1 MNYKIRCIREKM
13 KLLNMQGLII
23 SNPINIRYILG
34 IPVEGEILITDKEN
48 IFITDARYIEEVNGF
63 LTINDEFVIFDSKD
77 ISDIDNQGF
86 FQNCE
91 NVGFEE
97 NYVTFAGYE
106 KIIRKYRIKNI
117 EETEGII
124 EKLRMV
130 KDEDE
135 IKNIEKACKITDN
148 CFDYLLDFIKIGM
161 TEKQVALE
169 IEKYFLEN
177 GADGQAFET
186 IVASG
191 INSSKPHAIPSDKII
206 RQGDPITI
214 DFGAKYNGY
223 AADMTR
229 TIFAGY
235 IKDEMKENYNLI
247 LKIQKNLI
255 KEFKEG
261 TSCKMLARSVENE
274 LYLYNHS
281 LIHALG
287 HGVGLEIHELPI
299 LSHNSQLTLKENMVV
314 TNEPGIYLP
323 GKYGIR
329 IEDTIKVSRNEPEV
343 LTKSSKEIIVVD
355 KT

>member
-13 KLLNMQGLII
+13 KLLNIQGLII
-23 SNPINIRYILG
+23 TNPINIRYILG
-34 IPVEGEILITDKEN
+34 IPAEGTILITDKEN
-48 IFITDARYIEEVNGF
+48 IFVTDARYIEEVHNF
-63 LTINDEFVIFDSKD
+63 LTINDEFVIFDFKD

-97 NYVTFAGYE
+97 GYVTFAEYE
-106 KIIRKYRIKNI
+106 KLIRKYRIKNI

-124 EKLRMV
+124 EKLRMI
-130 KDEDE
+130 KDENE
-135 IKNIEKACKITDN
+135 IKNIKKACEITDG
-148 CFDYLLDFIKIGM
+148 CFNYLLDFIKIGM
-161 TEKQVALE
+161 TERQVALE
-169 IEKYFLEN
+169 IEKYFLDN

-191 INSSKPHAIPSDKII
+191 INSSKPHARPSDKII

-223 AADMTR
+223 SADMTR

-235 IKDEMKENYNLI
+235 IKEEIKEKYNLI
-247 LKIQKNLI
+247 LKIQTKSI

-261 TSCKMLARSVENE
+261 ISCRMLSRSVESE
-274 LYLYNHS
+274 LYLYNYS

-299 LSHNSQLTLKENMVV
+299 LSHNSQITLKENMIV

-323 GKYGIR
+323 GEYGIR
-329 IEDTIKVSRNEPEV
+329 IEDTIKVGRNEPEI

-355 KT
+355 KL